1 MEFNLHFGFP
11 KWCIPFAP
19 LFAFFITLYMVVGVL
34 IKYVKSK
41 LNYLTNFKICDIIN
55 IENEKGNE

>member
-1 MEFNLHFGFP
+1 MEFNLHFGLP
-11 KWCIPFAP
+11 KILTLFAP
-19 LFAFFITLYMVVGVL
+19 LFAFCVTLYMVIAVI

-41 LNYLTNFKICDIIN
+41 LNYLTNFKFCDIIN